1 MLVCPCHSNVIS
13 GKIVV
18 GTVVYEVGDV
28 ALGNAKC
35 RLEKPF
41 GDVEVMKVHMRFPA
55 AGSLR

>member
-1 MLVCPCHSNVIS
+1 MIS
-13 GKIVV
+13 GRIAV

-41 GDVEVMKVHMRFPA
+41 GDVEANEGRCALP
-55 AGSLR
+55 GRGGLR